1 MKWIA
6 TLLFAFAAL
15 TISFLQTPTTAS
27 ELAAQIPS
35 PRLASESSSRVD
47 CSREPQ
53 LKSPQSSQQVTVT
66 VTNKGSTPVK
76 VYWITYEGG
85 RKLYKDQL
93 VSGDSHVQSTY
104 AGHLWVV
111 ADEADR
117 CLQIFAAESK
127 AEIILTPSPT
137 PPAMARPDSARSSS
151 GIGAGKAGESP
162 FVDIVQFRNQ
172 PARHPI
178 ANEHGTAPHQL
189 GRPQPKMDY
198 ALGQFVSIIDRALNN
213 NGAKLMLERSPN
225 GKWIP
230 VTVKFT
236 AQDSTFATSGL
247 PYLGRIIAS
256 KPSQF
261 VVTLSEDGLVT
272 GKQTGST
279 DDLRASGLS
288 YPPTGTMSWT
298 GTETLDLNT
307 GLDNW
312 TFEGQMDAHHSWRL
326 PGGGKGTLTASDSLR
341 RDFTVVPGIDES
353 RTRGDVNVASDP
365 GNARA
370 LIIGDLK
377 FRNSTGSSTLRFSD
391 HAVLYVPL
399 VNRAGLDLNELRY
412 TVTTTEKTNG
422 ILDQGELSGAFR
434 IARDAQIELSSAI
447 RTSFD
452 LPAGGLNIVVTIG
465 YRNTVL
471 GRKTLAVPTEPFY
484 RDTQVHLPDTTA
496 PRLRAVAKYFGTG
509 GAASGDPAPEL
520 AAAAG
525 RDQLAAMWEAV
536 FYSQGVAGYTFDQEK
551 AYHVARQ
558 VLPRVE
564 ERARSGDAE
573 GLYLLFYAC
582 QLGVEGED
590 AEAGVGQFLD
600 RAASAGFL
608 PAKFDRA
615 RELAFRK
622 DYGNAA
628 TALKEVY
635 DAGVKKAAVILGGM
649 YEHGLGVERDTKA
662 ALRWYRLGA
671 EFGDPEA
678 LLGLAN
684 LTATGV
690 GETPPDASQAMQLAR
705 QAAARRYSG
714 GYLFLGQA
722 YASGRQG
729 VKRDAAATIKAFAAA
744 ADIGDRQAM
753 LALGKFY
760 LGNMPGFTPDE
771 RAGVFWIRK
780 AAERGSPEAMVKL
793 SQCYKDGT
801 VVEKDVIAARYWYN
815 QAALHGFVPG
825 DNRGLEAQRQSFFDF
840 WRYADFS
847 PSYVYVNEYGRTVGD
862 SGDEMLNG
870 LFSGLFGAMTSYYGH
885 QQAMIDGLELIEKQ
899 KGKKIYGGTV
909 SSPFI
914 SKLQLKAGET
924 VSIHAYG
931 IISAGMF
938 GGPANADGL
947 GSQWPE
953 YRVVPNFPTSA
964 LIGKIGDSP
973 WQLVGTRAHITAS
986 KGGPLAFALNA
997 VDYRNYKGYFD
1008 VVVEIP
1014 DEESPK
1020 NGNEREE

>member
-1 MKWIA
+1 M
-6 TLLFAFAAL
+6 LFAFAAFTTL
-15 TISFLQTPTTAS
+15 FLQNPAVAL
-27 ELAAQIPS
+27 ELVAQVPS
-35 PRLASESSSRVD
+35 PRLTSELPSRVD

-53 LKSPQSSQQVTVT
+53 LKSPSSSQQVTIT
-66 VTNKGSTPVK
+66 VTNNGSAPVK
-76 VYWITYEGG
+76 VYWIAYEGG
-85 RKLYKDQL
+85 RKLYRDRL
-93 VSGDSHVQSTY
+93 LPGSSHVQPTY

-117 CLQIFAAESK
+117 CLQIITAENK
-127 AEIILTPSPT
+127 AEITLTPNPA
-137 PPAMARPDSARSSS
+137 PPPLTKPDSTHSSS
-151 GIGAGKAGESP
+151 NIGAGKAGESP

-178 ANEHGTAPHQL
+178 ANEHGTAPHQI

-213 NGAKLMLERSPN
+213 NGAKLILERSPN

-230 VTVKFT
+230 VTVNFT
-236 AQDSTFATSGL
+236 AQDSSFATPGL

-261 VVTLSEDGLVT
+261 MVTLSEDGLVT

-279 DDLRASGLS
+279 DDLRGSGLG

-312 TFEGQMDAHHSWRL
+312 TFDGQMDAHHNWRTG
-326 PGGGKGTLTASDSLR
+326 GGGKGTLTASDSQH

-370 LIIGDLK
+370 LIIGDPKL
-377 FRNSTGSSTLRFSD
+377 RNSTGASILHFSD
-391 HAVLYVPL
+391 HAVLSVPL
-399 VNRAGLDLNELRY
+399 VNRAGLDLNDLRY

-422 ILDQGELSGAFR
+422 ILDQGKLSSAFR
-434 IARDAQIELSSAI
+434 IARDAQIELLTAI
-447 RTSFD
+447 STGFD
-452 LPAGGLNIVVTIG
+452 VPAGGLNIVVTIG

-471 GRKTLAVPTEPFY
+471 GRKTLMVPTEPFY
-484 RDTQVHLPDTTA
+484 RDIHIHLPATA
-496 PRLRAVAKYFGTG
+496 PRLLAVAKYFGTG
-509 GAASGDPAPEL
+509 GVASGDPAPEL

-525 RDQLAAMWEAV
+525 HDPLAAMWEAV
-536 FYSQGVAGYTFDQEK
+536 FYSQGVAGYTFDREK

-558 VLPRVE
+558 VLPQVE
-564 ERARSGDAE
+564 ERARNGDAE

-590 AEAGVGQFLD
+590 AEASAGQFLD

-615 RELAFRK
+615 RGLAFHK
-622 DYGNAA
+622 DYGNAT
-628 TALKEVY
+628 TALKDVY
-635 DAGVKKAAVILGGM
+635 DTGVKKAAVILGRM
-649 YEHGLGVERDTKA
+649 YERGFGVERDPKA
-662 ALRWYRLGA
+662 ALRWYQLGTQ
-671 EFGDPEA
+671 FGDPEA
-678 LLGLAN
+678 QLGLAS
-684 LTATGV
+684 LTATGI
-690 GETPPDASQAMQLAR
+690 GDTPPDAAKAMQLAR
-705 QAAARRYSG
+705 QAAARRYSAA
-714 GYLFLGQA
+714 YLFVGQA

-729 VKRDAAATIKAFAAA
+729 VKQDPAAAIKALTAAA
-744 ADIGDRQAM
+744 ELGDRQAM
-753 LALGKFY
+753 LNLGESYMGK
-760 LGNMPGFTPDE
+760 PGFTPDE

-780 AAERGSPEAMVKL
+780 AAERESPEAMVAL
-793 SQCYKDGT
+793 SQFYKDGT
-801 VVEKDVIAARYWYN
+801 KDGTVEKDMIAARYWYN
-815 QAALHGFVPG
+815 QAALRGFVAA
-825 DNRGLEAQRQSFFDF
+825 DNRGLEAQRQSFLDF
-840 WRYADFS
+840 WNYADFS
-847 PSYVYVNEYGRTVGD
+847 PSYVYVNRYGDRVGD

-870 LFSGLFGAMTSYYGH
+870 FFSGLFGAMTSYYGN
-885 QQAMIDGLELIEKQ
+885 QQTMINGLELMEKRR
-899 KGKKIYGGTV
+899 GKKIYGGTV
-909 SSPFI
+909 SSPFS

-924 VSIHAYG
+924 VSIRAYG
-931 IISAGMF
+931 IILAGLF
-938 GGPANADGL
+938 GGAANADGL

-953 YRVVPNFPTSA
+953 YRIVPNFSTSA
-964 LIGKIGDSP
+964 LIAKIGDSQ
-973 WQLVGTRAHITAS
+973 WQFVGTRAHITAS

-1014 DEESPK
+1014 DEETP
-1020 NGNEREE
+1020 ER